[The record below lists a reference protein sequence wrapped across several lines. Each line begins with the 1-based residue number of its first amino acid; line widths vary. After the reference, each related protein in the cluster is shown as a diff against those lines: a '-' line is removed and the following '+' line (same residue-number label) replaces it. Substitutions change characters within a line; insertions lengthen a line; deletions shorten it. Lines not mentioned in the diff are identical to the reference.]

1 MRLIDADALKTSIYN
16 YANEQ
21 VKLSD
26 RRWDA
31 KCTAIIVDM
40 HGTVDKAPT
49 VDAIPVDWL
58 ERRLDET
65 AEVTAQG
72 DDQTEL
78 NNAIFQV
85 LVEWEKERRKN
96 GKAGR

>member
-1 MRLIDADALKTSIYN
+1 MARLIDADALKTSIYN

-21 VKLSD
+21 VKLND

-40 HGTVDKAPT
+40 HGTVDNAPT
-49 VDAIPVDWL
+49 IDAIPVDWL
-58 ERRLDET
+58 ERRLNET
-65 AEVTAQG
+65 AEATARG
-72 DDQTEL
+72 DDQVEL

-85 LVEWEKERRKN
+85 LVEWEKGRRQSE
-96 GKAGR
+96 